1 MVNRLEQNRF
11 YVYTYSYPNGGVF
24 YVGKGCGRRM
34 NVHLCDAKAGRRQ
47 RSFVVRVVGKLL
59 AAGEAPII
67 QKILS
72 DVDNELACLVE
83 SELIAKHGRRDIGT
97 GVLANCTDGG
107 DEGAPNL
114 SPEAIKQRTE
124 KHVAWM
130 RANQQLLSNNT
141 RGEKNPFYGK
151 RHTPEALKKI
161 GEASQGRA
169 IPSYEHV
176 RRALSAAHTG
186 AGNPMFGKKHSEK
199 TKAKFK
205 NRTPNS
211 FWTGKTMADEH
222 KLRLSVSHKAR
233 PSLECPHC
241 GKVGGNAGMKA
252 HHFDHCKKKEAPCQ

>member
-1 MVNRLEQNRF
+1 
-11 YVYTYSYPNGGVF
+11 
-24 YVGKGCGRRM
+24 M
-34 NVHLCDAKAGRRQ
+34 NTHLCDAKAGRKQ
-47 RSFVVRVVGKLL
+47 RSFVVRVIGKLL
-59 AAGEAPII
+59 AAGEVPVI

-72 DVDNELACLVE
+72 GVDNELACLVE
-83 SELIAKHGRRDIGT
+83 SEFIAKHGRRDIGT
-97 GVLANCTDGG
+97 GVLTNCTDGG

-130 RANQQLLSNNT
+130 RANQKLLSDNT
-141 RGEKNPFYGK
+141 RGENNPFYGK

-176 RRALSAAHTG
+176 RQALSILHSG
-186 AGNPMFGKKHSEK
+186 AGNPMFGKKHSEE

-211 FWTGKTMADEH
+211 FWTGKTMTDEH
-222 KLRLSVSHKAR
+222 KSKLSASKKLR
-233 PSLECPHC
+233 PSLECPYC

-252 HHFDHCKKKEAPCQ
+252 HHFANCKSKEIL